1 MSRVEALVTP
11 ELMKWARESAGLT
24 LDEAAKKIGRPE
36 HEIAQW
42 ESGEL
47 RPSIAQARKACEVYR
62 RPLAVLYLPSPP
74 EDFDTLRDFRKLPR
88 GVVRSYSSMLRRMIR
103 TAVEHQSWVRDFLHS
118 EGMPPLP
125 FVGSETTDTRPEEV
139 AGAIREALDVD
150 LSSQQRAA
158 SREAALSLWMTHA
171 EKNGIFI
178 FRHGLIDLEECRGF
192 TLADPVAPFVYL
204 NSADALAGLLFTL
217 AHELCHIWIQES
229 GVSNC
234 ADSGDFASSDDA
246 KIEVFCNAVASE
258 ILLPNDA
265 FNREWTNMSSQG
277 DLKTRIRHLSNVF
290 KVSEETVAR
299 KLLEQSRL
307 SQAGYRSLRQ
317 AYQKRW
323 EEIQAMRRKH
333 FRESSGGPSYYL
345 TKVTSNGYAYTQTVI
360 SAYRSGSVSGRDAA
374 TLLDAKVNHLD
385 RLGGTAGMPASLRA

>member
-11 ELMKWARESAGLT
+11 EVMKWARESAGLT
-24 LDEAAKKIGRPE
+24 LDEAATKIGRPQ

-62 RPLAVLYLPSPP
+62 RPLAVFYLPSPP

-88 GVVRSYSSMLRRMIR
+88 GVVRTYSSMLRRIIR
-103 TAVEHQSWVRDFLHS
+103 TAVEHQNWVRDFLLS
-118 EGMPPLP
+118 ERMSPLP
-125 FVGSETTDTRPEEV
+125 FVGSETTDTNPEEL
-139 AGAIREALDVD
+139 ALAIREALGVD
-150 LSSQQRAA
+150 LTSQQRAA
-158 SREAALSLWMTHA
+158 SREAALSLWMMHA

-204 NSADALAGLLFTL
+204 NSGDALAGLLFTL

-229 GVSNC
+229 GVSNS

-258 ILLPNDA
+258 VLLPNEA
-265 FNREWTNMSSQG
+265 FNSEWAKTSSES
-277 DLKTRIRHLSNVF
+277 DLKTRIRHISGLF

-317 AYQKRW
+317 EYQNRW
-323 EEIQAMRRKH
+323 EEIQTMRRKRL
-333 FRESSGGPSYYL
+333 RESPGGPSYYL
-345 TKVTSNGYAYTQTVI
+345 TKVTSNGYAYTQTII

-385 RLGGTAGMPASLRA
+385 RLGDTAGIPASLRA